1 MTDGIG
7 HLIRDKFSV
16 GDVVKYRTPESWLQT
31 WTEIPL
37 RDGDTGVIVSIGSE
51 PYGPKDDAS
60 RWIDL
65 YGVQF
70 FCHPSEVLHL
80 SSPWLRRVT

>member
-1 MTDGIG
+1 MTDGID

-16 GDVVKYRTPESWLQT
+16 GDMVKYHTPENWLQT
-31 WTEIPL
+31 WTKAPL
-37 RDGDTGVIVSIGSE
+37 QEGDVGVVVHVGSE
-51 PYGPKDDAS
+51 PYGPKDEGS

-70 FCHPSEVLHL
+70 FSYAAEVVHL